1 MERRS
6 EIPEGQAEANLQDK
20 VLYDTAAKEVGD
32 ANAAIFEM
40 QQTILE
46 EQTLVDRVNSIIV
59 EDKLNAEYA
68 IQTVISEYLSNED
81 TENKIYTPGHDV
93 DVKDVAN
100 RLLRVLSRSWKD
112 KMLMDEPFVMAAG
125 ELYPSEA
132 VQLDK
137 NKVLGFVTRYGTI
150 NSHTAVLAR
159 TKGFRP

>member
-1 MERRS
+1 M
-6 EIPEGQAEANLQDK
+6 I
-20 VLYDTAAKEVGD
+20 
-32 ANAAIFEM
+32 
-40 QQTILE
+40 
-46 EQTLVDRVNSIIV
+46 
-59 EDKLNAEYA
+59 
-68 IQTVISEYLSNED
+68 
-81 TENKIYTPGHDV
+81 
-93 DVKDVAN
+93 KDVAN

-159 TKGFRP
+159 TKGIPSVIGLGRP